1 VHRKTFVALVA
12 AVSLGCVASATD
24 VLAAGHPAGHS
35 GAAPAGHSGAAR
47 SGGGHTVN
55 GVAGGRAAGAG
66 GGYRGRYAGGRRG
79 APVYDYADP
88 GSYGGCPGYDP
99 GYNYG
104 CPGYGGVPGIIGGI
118 LGGYG
123 PF

>member
-1 VHRKTFVALVA
+1 
-12 AVSLGCVASATD
+12 
-24 VLAAGHPAGHS
+24 
-35 GAAPAGHSGAAR
+35 
-47 SGGGHTVN
+47 
-55 GVAGGRAAGAG
+55 
-66 GGYRGRYAGGRRG
+66 
-79 APVYDYADP
+79 VYDYADP

>member
-1 VHRKTFVALVA
+1 VHRKTLIALVA

-24 VLAAGHPAGHS
+24 VLAADHPTGHGN
-35 GAAPAGHSGAAR
+35 GAR
-47 SGGGHTVN
+47 SGGGHAAS
-55 GVAGGRAAGAG
+55 GVAAGHAGA
-66 GGYRGRYAGGRRG
+66 GGYRGRYAGGGRRG
-79 APVYDYADP
+79 GPVYDYADP
-88 GSYGGCPGYDP
+88 GSYGGCPGYYS